1 VASVVVR
8 PAVVPVEA
16 AVVLVLTTPVVPVD
30 PVPVALLVPVAPEEL
45 LAVVPVEAVLHRT
58 VRILSRELPVEA
70 TAVVVAL

>member
-1 VASVVVR
+1 MLR
-8 PAVVPVEA
+8 E
-16 AVVLVLTTPVVPVD
+16 
-30 PVPVALLVPVAPEEL
+30 APEEL